1 MAVGAGGVA
10 YSSDGDS
17 WAEAT
22 DSPDETLRQL
32 TGVVWGGALFVSI
45 GDTLLS
51 GDGINWTEAREH
63 AEDGDII
70 WSGTHF
76 VSVGYG
82 AVRISSNGNDWRS
95 FSNFSSIW
103 LRGVAYSGED
113 APDGGVFVGVGQET
127 TDGFR
132 AYFYHSSV
140 TDPVGMRLVTGGLPA
155 LYGVESNGTRFV
167 AVGDDGTI
175 VHSSDGADWTAASNS
190 ATTAHL
196 RDVAWSDSEGRFVA
210 VGAAGA
216 IVYSSDGDSWTA
228 ATNSATSEWL
238 QDVTWAG
245 SQFVA
250 VGAAGTIV
258 HSSDGSSWKKV
269 NNSGTANDLRG
280 IAWNGTRLVA
290 VGLNGTIVVSP

>member
-1 MAVGAGGVA
+1 M
-10 YSSDGDS
+10 
-17 WAEAT
+17 
-22 DSPDETLRQL
+22 
-32 TGVVWGGALFVSI
+32 SI

-51 GDGINWTEAREH
+51 GDGLNWTEASER
-63 AEDGDII
+63 AEDRDII

-76 VSVGYG
+76 VSVGYRR
-82 AVRISSNGNDWRS
+82 ASISSNGNHW
-95 FSNFSSIW
+95 SSSR
-103 LRGVAYSGED
+103 LPTAVLNGVAYSGPD
-113 APDGGVFVGVGQET
+113 FFDGGRFVGVGWS
-127 TDGFR
+127 TDDPNG
-132 AYFYHSSV
+132 V
-140 TDPVGMRLVTGGLPA
+140 TVFGSDVYNLTEVTHGA
-155 LYGVESNGTRFV
+155 DVNTLYGVAWNGTRYV
-167 AVGDDGTI
+167 AVGGGGTV
-175 VHSSDGADWTAASNS
+175 VHSTDGINWTGASES
-190 ATTAHL
+190 ATSSTL
-196 RDVAWSDSEGRFVA
+196 LDVTWSGSRFVA

-280 IAWNGTRLVA
+280 VAWNGARFVA